1 MNTSYEHLT
10 PKKREKVMILRSH
23 GKRLAE
29 IASIVGC
36 DVGTVSR
43 ELRRNSINGIYSA
56 VEAQK
61 QYEERRKNCKAQ
73 KKLEDSELFDIV
85 QQKCNT
91 SNGRHN
97 KLASVCN

>member
-29 IASIVGC
+29 IEAIVGC

-73 KKLEDSELFDIV
+73 KS
-85 QQKCNT
+85 
-91 SNGRHN
+91 
-97 KLASVCN
+97 